1 MISILFNGENKT
13 LDRELPLSQAIES
26 LEIKGNSFAIA
37 INENFIP
44 KSNYGS
50 TVLHDGD
57 QVELLV
63 PMQGG

>member
-1 MISILFNGENKT
+1 MISILFNGESKT
-13 LDRELPLSQAIES
+13 LQNELPLSQAIES
-26 LEIKGNSFAIA
+26 LELAGNSFAIA

-44 KSNYGS
+44 KSNYNS
-50 TVLHDGD
+50 TILQDGD